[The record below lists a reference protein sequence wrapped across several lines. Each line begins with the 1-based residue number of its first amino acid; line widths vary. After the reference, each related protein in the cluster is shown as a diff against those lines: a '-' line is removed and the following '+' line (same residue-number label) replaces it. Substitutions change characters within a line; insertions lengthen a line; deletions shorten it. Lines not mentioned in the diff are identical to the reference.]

1 MCLFTHKTLCLLMLG
16 VQASFFSLATCKA
29 AWNDIDLNT
38 TGNLWPHLNVKQ
50 FIGKD
55 LCIPTNNQ
63 TLCIETFRNEIINHY
78 FDGDTPL
85 RAACDADYEDLG
97 GVVVC
102 WLRHKAISG
111 HVVPTKK
118 TITEV
123 QFWTDSKNVSHMRD
137 RNP

>member
-1 MCLFTHKTLCLLMLG
+1 MCLFTNKTLCLLMLG

-55 LCIPTNNQ
+55 LCATDK
-63 TLCIETFRNEIINHY
+63 TLCIDTFRNEYIQNILGHERSM
-78 FDGDTPL
+78 
-85 RAACDADYEDLG
+85 RASCEADYEDLG

-102 WLRHKAISG
+102 WLREKEVGGFMYRKI
-111 HVVPTKK
+111 
-118 TITEV
+118 TITEA